1 VPKYIKKEGTK
12 SLDMVVKISNGQADE
27 YKSQI
32 NPKWKA
38 ILAKNIRSFMKII
51 QVDYKKEFCVRK
63 TLMNII
69 SGEWDSWLTS
79 YNPNYTVNKII
90 DIPPEDALVI
100 YTGIASIFE
109 LIVPHKQLLS
119 PEAYQTIIKEI
130 TQEIL
135 FDIKTQ
141 NVETYKNA
149 LVKNISDSPT
159 FGDIIV

>member
-1 VPKYIKKEGTK
+1 
-12 SLDMVVKISNGQADE
+12 MVVKISNGQADE

-38 ILAKNIRSFMKII
+38 TLAKNIRSFMKII

-90 DIPPEDALVI
+90 DIPQKMLW
-100 YTGIASIFE
+100 
-109 LIVPHKQLLS
+109 
-119 PEAYQTIIKEI
+119 
-130 TQEIL
+130 
-135 FDIKTQ
+135 
-141 NVETYKNA
+141 
-149 LVKNISDSPT
+149 
-159 FGDIIV
+159 